1 MPCLCV
7 VILYATSNLSHA
19 RAYAQLQNHMHVAH
33 RRYVNQ
39 VLAARTRQGMMAV
52 KPGRFGEVPEAENV
66 SWPALKEAV
75 VRVKVQSGDR
85 DPRKWRAT

>member
-1 MPCLCV
+1 
-7 VILYATSNLSHA
+7 
-19 RAYAQLQNHMHVAH
+19 
-33 RRYVNQ
+33 
-39 VLAARTRQGMMAV
+39 MAV

-66 SWPALKEAV
+66 SCPALNVAV